1 MDDMIEETAAV
12 ATAVE
17 TLATLAIVEDVAV
30 TPFSR
35 VSAAVLRVEGINR
48 VHQKAIR
55 ILRSTKRCLRMNRT
69 TRMKKTRAAMISNR
83 SSQSDFS
90 RAVMRCFEVVMRLS
104 RTSCVEDADF
114 REAVEASI
122 KEY

>member
-17 TLATLAIVEDVAV
+17 TPATLAIVEDVAV

-35 VSAAVLRVEGINR
+35 VWAAVLRVDGINR

-55 ILRSTKRCLRMNRT
+55 ILRSTKRCLRINRT

-104 RTSCVEDADF
+104 RTSCVVDADF
-114 REAVEASI
+114 REAVEAST